1 MKKKMEQFKNLSFDE
16 AMNLLESKI
25 ALLEKEENT
34 DNQKLY
40 EEAITL
46 KEYCA
51 ELLKKEKN
59 DIIKIAKENNI
70 PLSEI
75 GLNEENEEK

>member
-1 MKKKMEQFKNLSFDE
+1 MEQFKNLSFDE
-16 AMNLLESKI
+16 AMSLLESKI
-25 ALLEKEENT
+25 ALLEKEENA

-40 EEAITL
+40 EEAIAL
-46 KEYCA
+46 KEQCA
-51 ELLKKEKN
+51 RLLKKEKD

-75 GLNEENEEK
+75 GLNEENDE